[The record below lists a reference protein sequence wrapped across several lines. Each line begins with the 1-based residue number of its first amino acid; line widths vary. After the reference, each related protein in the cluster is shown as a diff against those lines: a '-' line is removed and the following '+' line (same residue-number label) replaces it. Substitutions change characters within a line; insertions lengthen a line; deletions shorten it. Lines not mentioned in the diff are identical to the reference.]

1 GTAGES
7 RRQQTRSSKKARNY
21 TRRLMGRLLVTAR
34 ALPRLRLYVRRVR
47 LGLNQET
54 YKENAMYLSL
64 QDCIDMSDLSEDEIL
79 AIGEHEHLPELL
91 AVELGSYLV
100 HTPGGEKRI
109 KRMIQDDIKSAQA
122 KGDKKRSALLKKV
135 LKHYLEHHA
144 AAV

>member
-1 GTAGES
+1 
-7 RRQQTRSSKKARNY
+7 
-21 TRRLMGRLLVTAR
+21 
-34 ALPRLRLYVRRVR
+34 
-47 LGLNQET
+47 
-54 YKENAMYLSL
+54 MYLSL